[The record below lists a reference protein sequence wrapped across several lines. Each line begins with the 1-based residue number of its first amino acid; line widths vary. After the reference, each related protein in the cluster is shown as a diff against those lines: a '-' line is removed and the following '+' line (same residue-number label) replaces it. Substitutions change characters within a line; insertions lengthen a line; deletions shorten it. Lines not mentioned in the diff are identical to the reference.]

1 MDYTDIKRSLESDYD
16 IPFSV
21 TKTVENGEPLFII
34 CPENPGK
41 ELFELHISFKNRVRL
56 SMDFYPQ
63 KYSANFIE
71 SMSQQPDE
79 SRKRFIKYAEL
90 LTQKGAKCS
99 FSVNGEDLNLTDS
112 TMWPSHWKALKLR
125 VTKMPVF
132 SDDNHDYTLAADEW
146 GSLMVGM
153 ILSLADIVP
162 VDEAD
167 KEEGYYEGNQFIIS
181 ANRYER
187 NPLNRKLCLTAKG
200 YTCQICG
207 MDFENKYGE
216 LGHHFIHVH
225 HIIPVSQIGS
235 DYLIDPVKD
244 LIPVCPNCHAMLHRK
259 NPPLKPEDLMEII
272 HNKEI

>member
-112 TMWPSHWKALKLR
+112 TMWPSHWKALKLINTIITR
-125 VTKMPVF
+125 MLST
-132 SDDNHDYTLAADEW
+132 
-146 GSLMVGM
+146 
-153 ILSLADIVP
+153 LSLL
-162 VDEAD
+162 
-167 KEEGYYEGNQFIIS
+167 Q
-181 ANRYER
+181 
-187 NPLNRKLCLTAKG
+187 T
-200 YTCQICG
+200 
-207 MDFENKYGE
+207 
-216 LGHHFIHVH
+216 
-225 HIIPVSQIGS
+225 
-235 DYLIDPVKD
+235 
-244 LIPVCPNCHAMLHRK
+244 
-259 NPPLKPEDLMEII
+259 
-272 HNKEI
+272 

>member
-99 FSVNGEDLNLTDS
+99 FSVNGEELNLTDS

-162 VDEAD
+162 IDEAD
-167 KEEGYYEGNQFIIS
+167 KEEGYYEGNQFIVS